1 MRKTILFFIVIAVF
15 SHTLKAQPAGYAA
28 VPDQAKFT
36 EQFTT
41 IAKKTETIKSNFVQ
55 EKNLSMLSDKITSK
69 GKFWFKKENL
79 LRMEYDKPFEY
90 LMILNKD
97 NLYIKDGKRESRIS
111 VKSNKIF
118 QQINKI
124 IVGCVQGA
132 VFNNPDFKMKAY
144 ENKGIYL
151 VELQP
156 VAKTLKDFF
165 KNIDISI
172 DKKDYSVTTIVM
184 NENSG
189 DNTTLHFTNREL
201 NSPIPDALFTIK

>member
-1 MRKTILFFIVIAVF
+1 MCKTILFFIVIAVF
-15 SHTLKAQPAGYAA
+15 CHTLKAQPAGYAA

-97 NLYIKDGKRESRIS
+97 NLYIKDGKKESRVS

-144 ENKGIYL
+144 ESKGNYL

-165 KNIDISI
+165 KTIDISV